1 MAQHQQEAVKRMQ
14 SQQDAE
20 AAAGTAAEVVPNSS
34 NAVTVVKP
42 MIDLGT
48 MQDDGLISAQDAQQY
63 LAYRQIVEHA
73 HKYGI
78 FNSNS
83 SSLSSGD
90 KGVHRGIQHISRNRP
105 IIIGPLFNMNL

>member
-20 AAAGTAAEVVPNSS
+20 AAPAAPAAEVVPNSS

-83 SSLSSGD
+83 SSKSSSGVQ
-90 KGVHRGIQHISRNRP
+90 GRAQG
-105 IIIGPLFNMNL
+105 GPVYI